1 MCQNLQ
7 QDCRCSELGSAH
19 RMGKVKDMRENEH
32 GQYTELTD
40 EKEVI
45 RVSA

>member
-1 MCQNLQ
+1 
-7 QDCRCSELGSAH
+7 
-19 RMGKVKDMRENEH
+19 MGKVKDMRENEH